1 MDSGWNTSHSEFNAS
16 GRSFTNYNTLT
27 SATSAAHHGA
37 SVEGILAA
45 DDDGSGV
52 EGVADMADVRRYQ
65 TGSIFYES
73 GWTELD
79 SMLADAQS
87 NGAVVVNQS
96 WGFNTIN
103 ADDLQAYINAYG
115 SLLTTSGYVQ

>member
-1 MDSGWNTSHSEFNAS
+1 M
-16 GRSFTNYNTLT
+16 
-27 SATSAAHHGA
+27 
-37 SVEGILAA
+37 GILAA

-65 TGSIFYES
+65 TGNILH
-73 GWTELD
+73 ELVGLNL
-79 SMLADAQS
+79 MQWLADAQS

-103 ADDLQAYINAYG
+103 ADDLQLYIDAYG
-115 SLLTTSGYVQ
+115 SLLTTSGYVQYIITDRLFNAEATDKNSPDYNVV